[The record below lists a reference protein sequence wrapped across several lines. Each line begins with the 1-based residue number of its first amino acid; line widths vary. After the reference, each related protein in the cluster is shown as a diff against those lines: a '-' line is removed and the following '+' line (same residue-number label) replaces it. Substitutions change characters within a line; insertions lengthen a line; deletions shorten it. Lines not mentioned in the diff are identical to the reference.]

1 MSPACHSAAR
11 SGGRDLPAAR
21 LTASICMV
29 LAAGACVLEAAEPAA
44 GTSGAVLQ
52 RKAGDTLRPVQA
64 PILFRGAAPGKTSG
78 LSAFQLAADIQ
89 IDPSSLLSQPE
100 PSSTLLKQYSDALSR
115 ESRRSMERDP
125 SVFWSDLSNDLSD
138 DEGYLEQRARRTA
151 EKIFGGASSR
161 VASDVLERMIEG
173 AAGLRSTREFLEG
186 VRLDVRRGGG
196 VEFGKGQG
204 QDRADVAARFNLVVA
219 GSPRLELRTM
229 LGGFRTRLEIPLSSP
244 GIRATLSRPLGGH
257 ARANLSAGVEDSG
270 EDRWISANVGL
281 RF

>member
-52 RKAGDTLRPVQA
+52 SKAGDTLRPVRA

-78 LSAFQLAADIQ
+78 LSAFQGLAADIQ
-89 IDPSSLLSQPE
+89 IDPSSLLRQPE
-100 PSSTLLKQYSDALSR
+100 PSSTLLKQYSEALSR

-125 SVFWSDLSNDLSD
+125 SVFWNDLSD
-138 DEGYLEQRARRTA
+138 EEGYLEQRARRTA

-204 QDRADVAARFNLVVA
+204 QDRADVAARFSLVVA
-219 GSPRLELRTM
+219 GSPRLELRTT